1 MTPHVCIATG
11 TRADWGLLRPIAA
24 ALRDSGRVKVSILAT
39 NMHLMQRYGHTIDE
53 IIADGFDIDARVEM
67 PDTADTPAGRATAMG
82 TCLSA
87 TARVLDQLKPDA
99 MIILGDRYEMLAIAS
114 AAAVMCIPI
123 VHIAGGEVSE
133 GAVDD
138 CLRHAITKLSTLHL
152 TATEPY
158 RRRVIQMGE
167 APDRVVNTGA
177 IGVWNLRN
185 FTPVSRAEL
194 LDSVGLD
201 SDRPFAVVTYHPA
214 TLDHADPTE
223 HFTALLAAL
232 DRFPELNVIITYPN
246 NDARS
251 LGIITAIEAYAAA
264 HPARVA
270 AVKSLGMRRYLSAI
284 SEAVVVIGNSSSG
297 LVEVPSAGTPTVDI
311 GMRQQGRTAGESV
324 IHCDEGSDAIA
335 TAIAKALSPE
345 MQALAATRRNPYAK
359 PDTLDIM
366 IDAITKFL
374 STLPQRPKRF
384 YDLP

>member
-67 PDTADTPAGRATAMG
+67 PDTADTPAGRAAAMG

-158 RRRVIQMGE
+158 RHRVIQMGE

-324 IHCDEGSDAIA
+324 IHCDEGTDAIA

>member
-67 PDTADTPAGRATAMG
+67 PDTADTPAGRAAAMG

-158 RRRVIQMGE
+158 RHRVIQMGE

-251 LGIITAIEAYAAA
+251 LGIITAIEAYASA

-324 IHCDEGSDAIA
+324 IHCDEGTDAIA